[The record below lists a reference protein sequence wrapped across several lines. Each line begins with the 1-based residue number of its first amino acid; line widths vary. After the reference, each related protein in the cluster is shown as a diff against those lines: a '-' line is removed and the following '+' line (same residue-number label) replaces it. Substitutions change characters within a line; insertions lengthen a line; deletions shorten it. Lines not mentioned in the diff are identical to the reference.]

1 MTLHDALNASLY
13 AALIIIIFKVLV
25 IMFKSGHDM
34 FYVPPEAV
42 PFEDDEDE
50 EEFDTLQVSE
60 GKMLCPVCKV
70 TVIQVPAVGEQAICG
85 GCKQRAIE
93 EFTEKENNS

>member
-1 MTLHDALNASLY
+1 MSAHDLLNAALY
-13 AALIIIIFKVLV
+13 AGLAIIVFKVLV
-25 IMFKSGHDM
+25 ILFKSGHDA
-34 FYVPPEAV
+34 FYVEPEAQ

-70 TVIQVPAVGEQAICG
+70 TVIEVPAVGEQAICD

-93 EFTEKENNS
+93 EFTEKENN

>member
-1 MTLHDALNASLY
+1 MTLHDALNAALY

-42 PFEDDEDE
+42 PFEDDEE
-50 EEFDTLQVSE
+50 EDGLEISE
-60 GKMLCPVCKV
+60 GKMLCPVCGV
-70 TVIQVPAVGEQAICG
+70 TVIAIPDVGEKAICDS
-85 GCKQRAIE
+85 CKQKAIE